1 MLFINLL
8 IFMEFLKKNSNEND
22 FQLFRAQLAFI
33 CVNRAILPFGLE

>member
-1 MLFINLL
+1 
-8 IFMEFLKKNSNEND
+8 MEFLKKNSNEND